1 MSVLF
6 WGGGGRQVWFGVYLS
21 PGLACT
27 VLIMLLEYQIKVK
40 DEWPQATV
48 PACNFKITD
57 RVSQK
62 QSMHFNLPYTTVEAA
77 SKQPTIFKII
87 KPFSYH
93 LFLPVSSNYAWG
105 IFNYPQ
111 TVVSRRPF
119 ANSVEASP
127 LRGQGLQRVT
137 LAALEQIPGPFTPVK
152 RQNGSRGHSP
162 EFSWPVIPNHQH
174 IKQTPPPLNS
184 CSNSFFSRA
193 GNDN

>member
-6 WGGGGRQVWFGVYLS
+6 LGGGGRQVWFGVYLS

-62 QSMHFNLPYTTVEAA
+62 QSMHFNLPYTTAEAA
-77 SKQPTIFKII
+77 SKQPTVFKII

-105 IFNYPQ
+105 IFNYRQ

-119 ANSVEASP
+119 ANSVAVCKFSGGFTSERPRSTTRNLSCFGTNPRTLYTSQEAEWK
-127 LRGQGLQRVT
+127 QGSLSRIL
-137 LAALEQIPGPFTPVK
+137 LASDSKSSA
-152 RQNGSRGHSP
+152 H
-162 EFSWPVIPNHQH
+162 
-174 IKQTPPPLNS
+174 
-184 CSNSFFSRA
+184 
-193 GNDN
+193 

>member
-1 MSVLF
+1 MPEVSLITVKQ
-6 WGGGGRQVWFGVYLS
+6 WCHVGRL
-21 PGLACT
+21 
-27 VLIMLLEYQIKVK
+27 QIQ
-40 DEWPQATV
+40 WP
-48 PACNFKITD
+48 
-57 RVSQK
+57 S
-62 QSMHFNLPYTTVEAA
+62 
-77 SKQPTIFKII
+77 
-87 KPFSYH
+87 
-93 LFLPVSSNYAWG
+93 
-105 IFNYPQ
+105 
-111 TVVSRRPF
+111 

-162 EFSWPVIPNHQH
+162 ESSWRVIPNHQH